1 MKLPLKWKLFR
12 FVNYLLLVAFL
23 FLLILVMNAAVKGA
37 LVQSLIII
45 SVLISIESLLIILIS
60 LLNLYITYKFFPH
73 KMLYGRIKKLYTV
86 SAFVY
91 ALTLS
96 GLIYFLITAISEE
109 LNSRQ
114 DDNTGT
120 ILIIIFA
127 CMLAMGIFS
136 VIMQF
141 SVNKFLAA
149 NYKKNMLVI
158 INEIGEN

>member
-1 MKLPLKWKLFR
+1 
-12 FVNYLLLVAFL
+12 
-23 FLLILVMNAAVKGA
+23 MNAAVKGA
-37 LVQSLIII
+37 LAQSLIII
-45 SVLISIESLLIILIS
+45 SVLISIESLLIILVS
-60 LLNLYITYKFFPH
+60 LLNLYVTYKFFPH
-73 KMLYGRIKKLYTV
+73 KMLYGRIKKRYTV

-96 GLIYFLITAISEE
+96 GLLYFLITAISEE

-127 CMLAMGIFS
+127 CLLAMGIFS
-136 VIMQF
+136 LIMQF